1 MKLVAGAAE
10 LLTELA
16 SKEDWMKSLLVFPSP
31 KNQFN
36 SYDFSVPFEKTLK
49 LAGIEDFHWHDLRH
63 CVASF
68 LVMSGVPDQ
77 TIMKIMGWKSKAML
91 ERYTHLTVD
100 HVGDAQELMAEKY
113 LPSLSKIIGQS
124 A

>member
-1 MKLVAGAAE
+1 MKLVAGATE

-36 SYDFSVPFEKTLK
+36 SYDFRVPFEKTLK

-77 TIMKIMGWKSKAML
+77 TIMKIMGWKTHSMIAK
-91 ERYTHLTVD
+91 YTHFSAEQIKEFQQKATLT
-100 HVGDAQELMAEKY
+100 Y
-113 LPSLSKIIGQS
+113 LLQNS
-124 A
+124 